1 MLPALAIVIPAF
13 AGMTNVRPGPAS
25 RALRGCQPSGT
36 FSGGD
41 SRASAGTRRHL
52 ASRLSVRY
60 LAAMG
65 STNSVTQWLE
75 RWQAGEPAALD
86 RLLPLVH
93 ADLRRIAAVC

>member
-1 MLPALAIVIPAF
+1 
-13 AGMTNVRPGPAS
+13 
-25 RALRGCQPSGT
+25 
-36 FSGGD
+36 
-41 SRASAGTRRHL
+41 
-52 ASRLSVRY
+52 
-60 LAAMG
+60 MG